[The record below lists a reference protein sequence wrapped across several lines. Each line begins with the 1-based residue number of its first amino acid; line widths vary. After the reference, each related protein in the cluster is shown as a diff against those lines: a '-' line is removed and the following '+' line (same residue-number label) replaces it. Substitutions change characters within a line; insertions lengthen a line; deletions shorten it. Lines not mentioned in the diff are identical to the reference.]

1 MGGRFGFQKISSPQ
15 CRLLS
20 DIPEHSPHAAKSS
33 NVSVEKSRCPLMYR
47 LPSSLTSPGAAAT
60 LYSLKSSPLVI
71 FGTCTTARECSRTG
85 TSCWGASGRRLLS
98 GERGVL
104 GLSIASVGLALD
116 RAADH
121 GRRASRGSCHD
132 QITPSRYA
140 IFVHFVSIQGAYP
153 SFLTLCTP
161 VSDKCQSRDSHTPG
175 EVSSQEYPKPTPSI
189 RHEGCFSLPLQRVS
203 VRLSHCRVP
212 SRDQIR
218 IIQGIRQLIF
228 VPHRHVYSG
237 VPDSWRKKLSS

>member
-1 MGGRFGFQKISSPQ
+1 
-15 CRLLS
+15 
-20 DIPEHSPHAAKSS
+20 
-33 NVSVEKSRCPLMYR
+33 MYR

-121 GRRASRGSCHD
+121 GRRASCGSCHD

-140 IFVHFVSIQGAYP
+140 IFVHFVSIQGAYR

-161 VSDKCQSRDSHTPG
+161 VSDKCQSRDSHIPG

-189 RHEGCFSLPLQRVS
+189 RHEGCLSLPYKGFASVS
-203 VRLSHCRVP
+203 PTAGYQAVIKFVSFRAYDS
-212 SRDQIR
+212 SFSS
-218 IIQGIRQLIF
+218 LIGTF
-228 VPHRHVYSG
+228 TQVCPILGERN
-237 VPDSWRKKLSS
+237 